1 MSKVFI
7 MDWFNAIPLWGRSII
22 SAVVII
28 LSTVIIL
35 KVGIW
40 ILRKVL
46 KKWLNVP
53 IIYPTIKSAW
63 YVIVYIYAISMFL
76 QYVLRISPTT
86 LLATIGIS
94 GLTIGVA
101 LQGFLKDIAA
111 GVILLATRSFSV
123 GDDVIVKNTYKG
135 IVHRITLV
143 HTHLKT
149 NEGKDIYIANSEM
162 NIVEINS
169 KGGQI

>member
-1 MSKVFI
+1 MII
-7 MDWFNAIPLWGRSII
+7 MDWFNAIPAWSRSII
-22 SAVVII
+22 FAII
-28 LSTVIIL
+28 IIISTFIIL

-46 KKWLNVP
+46 KKWLNMPV
-53 IIYPTIKSAW
+53 IYPTVKSAW

-76 QYVLRISPTT
+76 QYVLKISPTT

-94 GLTIGVA
+94 GLTIGIA

-111 GVILLATRSFSV
+111 GVILLTTRTFSV
-123 GDDVIVKNTYKG
+123 GDNITVKNTYSG

-149 NEGKDIYIANSEM
+149 DEGKDIFISNSEM
-162 NIVEINS
+162 TIISVN
-169 KGGQI
+169 